1 LNAPYPNPFN
11 PATTIS
17 YSLEKYGKV
26 SLVIYD
32 IQGRKVHTLVDEYND
47 KGSYDI
53 IWDASGLSTGMY
65 ILQMVSEEF
74 VSTQKLMLIK

>member
-1 LNAPYPNPFN
+1 M
-11 PATTIS
+11 
-17 YSLEKYGKV
+17 
-26 SLVIYD
+26 
-32 IQGRKVHTLVDEYND
+32 HTLVDEYND